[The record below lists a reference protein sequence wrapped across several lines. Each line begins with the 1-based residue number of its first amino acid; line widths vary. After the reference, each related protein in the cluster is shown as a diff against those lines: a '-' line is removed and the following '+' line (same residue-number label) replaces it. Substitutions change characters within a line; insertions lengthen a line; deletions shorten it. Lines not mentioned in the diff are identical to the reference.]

1 MKRLLVLII
10 FAAVTSS
17 GFSQNSITTFIL
29 VRHSEKIVDGSKDPE
44 LSEAG
49 KKRAEAL
56 ARHLAQ
62 TKMDAIYSTK
72 FKRTEMTAAPLAKTT
87 SLPIQN
93 YDGAKMEEIDAML
106 QKHAGGTV
114 LVVGH
119 SNTTPAMINY
129 LTGKTEY
136 KNFEDADYGNL
147 IIVSVVEKGKTTKV
161 TWLRY

>member
-1 MKRLLVLII
+1 MKRLFILII
-10 FAAVTSS
+10 FAAATYPCL
-17 GFSQNSITTFIL
+17 SQNTMTTFIL
-29 VRHSEKIVDGSKDPE
+29 VRHAEKMADGSKDPE

-56 ARHLAQ
+56 SVLLAQ
-62 TKMDAIYSTK
+62 TKLDAIYSTK
-72 FKRTEMTAAPLAKTT
+72 FKRTEMTATPLAK
-87 SLPIQN
+87 SLSLSIQN

-119 SNTTPAMINY
+119 SNTTPAIVNY
-129 LTGKTEY
+129 LTGKSEY
-136 KNFEDADYGNL
+136 KNFDDADYGNL
-147 IIVSVVEKGKTTKV
+147 IIVSVVEKGKQVKV

>member
-1 MKRLLVLII
+1 MKRLFLLII
-10 FAAVTSS
+10 CVGAISS
-17 GFSQNSITTFIL
+17 CFSQNAITTFIL
-29 VRHSEKIVDGSKDPE
+29 VRHAEKMADGSKDPE

-49 KKRAEAL
+49 KKRSEAL
-56 ARHLAQ
+56 ASLLAQ
-62 TKMDAIYSTK
+62 TKVHAIYSTK
-72 FKRTEMTAAPLAKTT
+72 FKRTEMTAAPFAKTS

-119 SNTTPAMINY
+119 SNTTPAIINY
-129 LTGKTEY
+129 LTGKSDY
-136 KNFEDADYGNL
+136 KNFDDSDYGNL
-147 IIVSVVEKGKTTKV
+147 VIVSVIEKGKQVKV